1 MDAFCKLQRGV
12 KIPADPLHN
21 QLLQGE
27 DIKRS
32 IIQIE
37 EDLTRDCYTG
47 CLCDWALTEGR

>member
-1 MDAFCKLQRGV
+1 MVAFCKLQRGV